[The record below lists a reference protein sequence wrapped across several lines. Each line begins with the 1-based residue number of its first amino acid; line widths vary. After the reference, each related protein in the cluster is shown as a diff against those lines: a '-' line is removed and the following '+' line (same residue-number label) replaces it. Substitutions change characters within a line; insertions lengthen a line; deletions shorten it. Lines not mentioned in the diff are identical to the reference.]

1 MYPSGVASSPLLT
14 ADVKADVSPIR
25 WSEAH
30 KWNATCGVSLHAEL
44 IGRELLR
51 RGYTLQVFAPLA
63 ESAGRWWHHRLIR
76 EDEPFVKRVYTE
88 LSPQGEE
95 GRLNPEHVLRE
106 PPDVLI
112 VESYEKLPYR
122 DLERLVADLK
132 KMGIPSLAVVH
143 ESSPQDLRYEDLSL
157 FEYRREVLR
166 DRAGS
171 VNVEVL
177 PYPCLPVREGKR
189 RFAEDGK
196 IVFLSFGRQPKE
208 EYREY
213 VSVLRRLR
221 EDYPQ
226 ILYRVIRA
234 SDPLRLEEEWIEEEL
249 RILDIKDIYRLL
261 HSSDI
266 HLLPKGRTRRVVISS
281 TLYQTLGSLC
291 PTVAPMSRFFE
302 TIPRGDEA
310 PLLLYEGE
318 ADLEEKLRSLLESEE
333 LRISLRENAR
343 RFVTENSVSRVVDRL
358 EQILHRLTGT

>member
-1 MYPSGVASSPLLT
+1 
-14 ADVKADVSPIR
+14 
-25 WSEAH
+25 
-30 KWNATCGVSLHAEL
+30 
-44 IGRELLR
+44 
-51 RGYTLQVFAPLA
+51 
-63 ESAGRWWHHRLIR
+63 
-76 EDEPFVKRVYTE
+76 
-88 LSPQGEE
+88 
-95 GRLNPEHVLRE
+95 
-106 PPDVLI
+106 
-112 VESYEKLPYR
+112 
-122 DLERLVADLK
+122 
-132 KMGIPSLAVVH
+132 
-143 ESSPQDLRYEDLSL
+143 
-157 FEYRREVLR
+157 
-166 DRAGS
+166 